1 MCYCL
6 NGCYRTS
13 CLPARSLSISALI
26 AQKITSNANCNW
38 HGLAVQWH
46 CDASYLP
53 SLRFSSPSPDP
64 SPIPCH
70 SPVTAAMPLVT
81 ACCPL
86 LVEAV
91 ECWDVPKFNLVMLRH
106 RFLPP
111 SIHQPSCLWTIMICV
126 CLCVLSFV
134 CMRCSHSSFIPEHI
148 IAAVSPTCFFFY
160 LFFFTSVSV
169 WTNLRLWMCPVR
181 VNLIDSVHHTESW
194 ITTAA
199 EMNWNWPFQPWRAYR
214 NI

>member
-13 CLPARSLSISALI
+13 CLPARSLNISALI
-26 AQKITSNANCNW
+26 AQKITSNANYNW
-38 HGLAVQWH
+38 HSLAVQWH

-64 SPIPCH
+64 FPTPCH
-70 SPVTAAMPLVT
+70 SLVTAAMPLVT

-126 CLCVLSFV
+126 CLCVLSDVYAMFSQPQLHHPPV
-134 CMRCSHSSFIPEHI
+134 
-148 IAAVSPTCFFFY
+148 
-160 LFFFTSVSV
+160 FFTHISV
-169 WTNLRLWMCPVR
+169 WMSLRLWMCPVR
-181 VNLIDSVHHTESW
+181 VNLIDSVHHNKSW
-194 ITTAA
+194 ITNELKLTLRTL
-199 EMNWNWPFQPWRAYR
+199 EGL
-214 NI
+214 